1 MAQMIK
7 KKKKILPAMQVGV
20 KVAQP
25 YLTPCNPM
33 DNGPPGSSVHGDFP
47 GKNTGVDCH
56 SLLQGSS
63 CPGDHAQVS
72 CIAGRFLLSEPPG
85 KPTISWVG
93 FNFLGWEDLLEKGMA
108 AHSSILAWRIPGTEE
123 PGRL

>member
-1 MAQMIK
+1 MAHGSENRTSLK
-7 KKKKILPAMQVGV
+7 V
-20 KVAQP
+20 KVLVAQSC
-25 YLTPCNPM
+25 LTLW
-33 DNGPPGSSVHGDFP
+33 SVHRI
-47 GKNTGVDCH
+47 
-56 SLLQGSS
+56 LQARILDWATIPFSRGTFRHK
-63 CPGDHAQVS
+63 DQTQVS

-108 AHSSILAWRIPGTEE
+108 AHSSILACRIPGTEE